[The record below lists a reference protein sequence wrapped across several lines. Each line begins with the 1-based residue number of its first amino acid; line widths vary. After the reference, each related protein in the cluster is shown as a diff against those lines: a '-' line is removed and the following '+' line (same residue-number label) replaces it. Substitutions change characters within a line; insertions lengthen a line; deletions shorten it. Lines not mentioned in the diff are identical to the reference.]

1 MWELVT
7 ASTFGNLQFNT
18 THSVTVNF
26 TGYGQPGPDPTN
38 VSETD
43 GQEGADPET
52 HVNTRVVR
60 GEDSADEVGW
70 DCGVELEAPEV
81 ENRDENR
88 AVELAMVENV
98 AIWRRERGHD
108 GQCCRAC
115 AHGGQS

>member
-1 MWELVT
+1 MIKTLIITSKPIWELVT
-7 ASTFGNLQFNT
+7 ASTFGNYYKSFVNYLQFNT

-43 GQEGADPET
+43 GQVGADPET

-70 DCGVELEAPEV
+70 DCGVEREAPGV
-81 ENRDENR
+81 EKS
-88 AVELAMVENV
+88 L
-98 AIWRRERGHD
+98 
-108 GQCCRAC
+108 
-115 AHGGQS
+115 